1 MYRTIS
7 PLIKSIYCNEKECNH
22 RCGRFHKSSSAG
34 RPRPKPPRKP
44 SHSLDIPTTS
54 ALDIDTTTPNMH
66 RLSVTTSHTNPTS
79 PFSTSSTITL
89 DDIIASARRKTSIDF
104 QPIVL
109 PSPVFLDELPSQND
123 EPYFRTDSKSS
134 MEGINELEDEFV
146 QHLIDSDSEDEFWN
160 NEPTSLIVDDE
171 LADFEELLKAT
182 QQPQDH
188 YSNPTDRPADPLKRK
203 RKKMVKQNEDDSS
216 SIELSVADIDPEV
229 LSFYNQQ
236 FTAITTGNFKNVE
249 YEGNL

>member
-7 PLIKSIYCNEKECNH
+7 PLIKSIYCHEQNCNH

-34 RPRPKPPRKP
+34 RSRPKPPRKP

-54 ALDIDTTTPNMH
+54 ALDIDTTH
-66 RLSVTTSHTNPTS
+66 RLSVTTPHHTDPIS
-79 PFSTSSTITL
+79 PFSSNASTITL
-89 DDIIASARRKTSIDF
+89 DDIIASARRKTSVDF

-171 LADFEELLKAT
+171 LADFEELLK
-182 QQPQDH
+182 
-188 YSNPTDRPADPLKRK
+188 
-203 RKKMVKQNEDDSS
+203 
-216 SIELSVADIDPEV
+216 
-229 LSFYNQQ
+229 
-236 FTAITTGNFKNVE
+236 
-249 YEGNL
+249 

>member
-7 PLIKSIYCNEKECNH
+7 PLIKSIYCNESNCNH

-34 RPRPKPPRKP
+34 RPRPKIPRKP
-44 SHSLDIPTTS
+44 SQSLDIPTTS
-54 ALDIDTTTPNMH
+54 ALDIDATH
-66 RLSVTTSHTNPTS
+66 RLSVTTSHADPTS
-79 PFSTSSTITL
+79 PFSSTASTITL

-109 PSPVFLDELPSQND
+109 PSPVFLDELPSQD

-171 LADFEELLKAT
+171 LADFEELLK
-182 QQPQDH
+182 
-188 YSNPTDRPADPLKRK
+188 
-203 RKKMVKQNEDDSS
+203 
-216 SIELSVADIDPEV
+216 
-229 LSFYNQQ
+229 
-236 FTAITTGNFKNVE
+236 
-249 YEGNL
+249 